1 MMSMP
6 VIGVDIGGT
15 KIAAGI
21 VTESAELSDCITVP
35 ARAAQ
40 GYDASMAQVRFAIQ
54 SVLRPGIRAIGIAC
68 PGPLNP
74 RTGVVINPPNL
85 PGWRDGP
92 LAKNVE
98 REYGLPCAVE
108 NDANAAALAEA
119 RFGAGRGLR
128 SVFYATLGT
137 GIGAGIVIDGKV
149 YHGKNGQAAE
159 GGHVTIDWRSAER
172 CNCGVAGCVEALA
185 SGSAISRRYG
195 RTPEDIARAVL
206 AGDAA
211 STAALDEIC
220 EMIGAWL
227 GGIVSLLDPDIVLV
241 GGGMSQIGEPLFS
254 RLRRIVPLRTINRFA
269 AETPIAPAELGISA
283 GVLGAAAAVL

>member
-85 PGWRDGP
+85 PGWRDVP

-227 GGIVSLLDPDIVLV
+227 GGIVSLLDPDIVIV